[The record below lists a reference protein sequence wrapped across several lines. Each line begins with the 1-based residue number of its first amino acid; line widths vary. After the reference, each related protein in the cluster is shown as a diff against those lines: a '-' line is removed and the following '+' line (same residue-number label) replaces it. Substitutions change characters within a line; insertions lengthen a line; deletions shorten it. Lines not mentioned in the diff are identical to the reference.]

1 MNIVNG
7 LNALEQ
13 AMIQLKADASSKPHF
28 IQTLLTSEVY
38 FEGRQEGDS
47 FRIYEQNRSDGSQ
60 IIDLYTN
67 EQLLRQAEGVNPDYC
82 AHFNAAT
89 LLMLLKDQAFFVSL
103 NHGTP
108 DEMTFTP
115 SEVKVMLGLS
125 LPVDDEAL
133 GMPIAVKPLK
143 RYPKELV
150 RPIAAVCQR
159 FKSAQAAYLGLVD
172 DGGAGD
178 TPACLVLIIDTAPSD
193 DMAQMKVDLFDVTI
207 ELTKTLK
214 IQMRLEFNEP
224 NSSDDDLSNAFVQQA
239 QPFYVQSKSNQ
250 WRKKLG
256 LPPSITAQT
265 F

>member
-1 MNIVNG
+1 
-7 LNALEQ
+7 
-13 AMIQLKADASSKPHF
+13 MIQLKADASSKPHF

-67 EQLLRQAEGVNPDYC
+67 EQLFRQAEGVNPDYC
-82 AHFNAAT
+82 AYFNAAT

-103 NHGTP
+103 NQGTP

-125 LPVDDEAL
+125 LPVDDEEL
-133 GMPIAVKPLK
+133 GMSIAVRPLTQ
-143 RYPKELV
+143 YPKELV
-150 RPIAAVCQR
+150 RPIAAACQR

-178 TPACLVLIIDTAPSD
+178 TPACLVLVIDTAPSD
-193 DMAQMKVDLFDVTI
+193 DMAQMRTDLFNVAV
-207 ELTKTLK
+207 ELMKSLEVE
-214 IQMRLEFNEP
+214 MRVDFHDH
-224 NSSDDDLSNAFVQQA
+224 NSSMDDIAKVIVQQT

-250 WRKKLG
+250 WRRRLG
-256 LPPSITAQT
+256 LPPSIAAKTTLT
-265 F
+265 FSH